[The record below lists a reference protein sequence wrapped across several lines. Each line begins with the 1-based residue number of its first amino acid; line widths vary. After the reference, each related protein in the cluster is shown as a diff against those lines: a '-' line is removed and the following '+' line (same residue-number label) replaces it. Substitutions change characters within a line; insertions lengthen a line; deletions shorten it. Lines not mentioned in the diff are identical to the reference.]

1 MEEPTSAEEV
11 LEFQDLRRADLWM
24 DVGHPR
30 RALDDLDQVIEIAP
44 TQGAFYARGIVHR
57 QLGDH
62 EAALA
67 DFRRGEAI
75 DPQEWKDA
83 GITLLDEADSH
94 ARLGDEASALDC
106 CARLPDN
113 FWTPGLDGAPA
124 GGKAEIAD
132 ELRRIAADAR
142 RKRA

>member
-1 MEEPTSAEEV
+1 
-11 LEFQDLRRADLWM
+11 LR
-24 DVGHPR
+24 
-30 RALDDLDQVIEIAP
+30 
-44 TQGAFYARGIVHR
+44 
-57 QLGDH
+57 
-62 EAALA
+62 
-67 DFRRGEAI
+67 
-75 DPQEWKDA
+75 
-83 GITLLDEADSH
+83 
-94 ARLGDEASALDC
+94 DEASALDC

>member
-1 MEEPTSAEEV
+1 MKEPTSVKEV
-11 LEFQDLRRADLWM
+11 LEFQDLRRADPERYLEIVNEWLRQKPRNAQAYFRRHFVWM

-30 RALDDLDQVIEIAP
+30 RALDDLDQVIEIVP

-75 DPQEWKDA
+75 DPQE
-83 GITLLDEADSH
+83 
-94 ARLGDEASALDC
+94 
-106 CARLPDN
+106 
-113 FWTPGLDGAPA
+113 
-124 GGKAEIAD
+124 
-132 ELRRIAADAR
+132 
-142 RKRA
+142 

>member
-1 MEEPTSAEEV
+1 MT
-11 LEFQDLRRADLWM
+11 
-24 DVGHPR
+24 
-30 RALDDLDQVIEIAP
+30 
-44 TQGAFYARGIVHR
+44 
-57 QLGDH
+57 
-62 EAALA
+62 

-75 DPQEWKDA
+75 DPKQWEEA
-83 GITLLDEADSH
+83 AITLLDETDSH